1 MGKHR
6 SWFGWVKKL
15 FVSEAR
21 TKAEKKSKRGKWA
34 FGRLKFRQYPAL
46 TAPQISLNEATEE
59 QRKHALNVAMAT
71 AVAAEAAVAAAHAAA
86 EVVRLIGTSKSY
98 HHLTAGDRNLAAIKI
113 QSAFR
118 AHLARKALRALKGL
132 VKLQAIVRGRAVRR
146 QATATLK
153 CLPSNG
159 EKQSKVQEKRDA
171 VCKYS
176 EHKKCIRS
184 KEELEEKE
192 IKPEFIDQRSWDYSI
207 LSKED
212 METIWLRKQE
222 AAIKRERMMKY
233 SYSHRESR
241 NVHRLEESVPH
252 KENGKESFTLEKGSN
267 TGAYR
272 RKELEM
278 LNSSAH
284 ENLVPTEIYIPR
296 HVRLRHM
303 QKPESQ
309 DCVSSPISFPRRS
322 FSRTKQNAFGDNDSV
337 PNSPVFPTY
346 MAVTESAKAKARSMS
361 TPKQRVAFLDSC
373 FDHSMPYRNE
383 ISLRSS
389 YNGESVT
396 RDAKNGNFQQLSV
409 IMNSLQ

>member
-1 MGKHR
+1 MI
-6 SWFGWVKKL
+6 F
-15 FVSEAR
+15 
-21 TKAEKKSKRGKWA
+21 
-34 FGRLKFRQYPAL
+34 Q
-46 TAPQISLNEATEE
+46 
-59 QRKHALNVAMAT
+59 
-71 AVAAEAAVAAAHAAA
+71 
-86 EVVRLIGTSKSY
+86 
-98 HHLTAGDRNLAAIKI
+98 
-113 QSAFR
+113 
-118 AHLARKALRALKGL
+118 
-132 VKLQAIVRGRAVRR
+132 
-146 QATATLK
+146 
-153 CLPSNG
+153 
-159 EKQSKVQEKRDA
+159 
-171 VCKYS
+171 
-176 EHKKCIRS
+176 
-184 KEELEEKE
+184 
-192 IKPEFIDQRSWDYSI
+192 
-207 LSKED
+207 
-212 METIWLRKQE
+212 
-222 AAIKRERMMKY
+222 
-233 SYSHRESR
+233 ESR
-241 NVHRLEESVPH
+241 NVHMLEESVPH
-252 KENGKESFTLEKGSN
+252 KENGKESTLEKGSN

-284 ENLVPTEIYIPR
+284 ENLVPSEIYIPS

-322 FSRTKQNAFGDNDSV
+322 FSRTKQNAFRENDSV

>member
-1 MGKHR
+1 MAKPR
-6 SWFGWVKKL
+6 CWFGWVKKL

-21 TKAEKKSKRGKWA
+21 AKAEKKSKRWKLV

-46 TAPQISLNEATEE
+46 TAPQKSLNEATEE

-98 HHLTAGDRNLAAIKI
+98 HHVTERERNLAAIKI
-113 QSAFR
+113 QSTFR

-132 VKLQAIVRGRAVRR
+132 VRLQAIVRGRAVRR
-146 QATATLK
+146 QAIATMK
-153 CLPSNG
+153 CLPSDG
-159 EKQSKVQEKRDA
+159 EKQLKVHEKRDPI
-171 VCKYS
+171 CKYG
-176 EHKKCIRS
+176 EHKKFIRS

-192 IKPEFIDQRSWDYSI
+192 IKPEFMDQRNWDCSI
-207 LSKED
+207 LSKEN
-212 METIWLRKQE
+212 MEAIWLRKQE

-241 NVHRLEESVPH
+241 NVHMLEESVPH
-252 KENGKESFTLEKGSN
+252 KENRRESFTLEEGAN

-278 LNSSAH
+278 LNSTSH
-284 ENLVPTEIYIPR
+284 ENLIPSEIYIPT

-303 QKPESQ
+303 RTHDSQ
-309 DCVSSPISFPRRS
+309 DSVNSPISFPRRS

-361 TPKQRVAFLDSC
+361 TPKQRVAFLDTC
-373 FDHSMPYRNE
+373 FDHSVPCRNE
-383 ISLRSS
+383 ISLWSS
-389 YNGESVT
+389 YNGKSVT
-396 RDAKNGNFQQLSV
+396 RDLKNGNFQQLSV
-409 IMNSLQ
+409 SMNNRQ